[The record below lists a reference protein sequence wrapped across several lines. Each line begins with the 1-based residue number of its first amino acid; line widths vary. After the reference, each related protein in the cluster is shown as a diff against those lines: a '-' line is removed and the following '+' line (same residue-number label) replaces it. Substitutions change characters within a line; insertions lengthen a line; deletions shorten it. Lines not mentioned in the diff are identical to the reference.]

1 MIESITLIKDGGGRS
16 VKLATLRSIGQ
27 SEFYQAAATDYRPEM
42 KFILSDYYDY
52 DGEVYLLWRGELYRI
67 IRTYRAG
74 QEMELTVGK
83 ASAEERAIYGKADD

>member
-1 MIESITLIKDGGGRS
+1 MIEAITLIKENGTRDE
-16 VKLATLRSIGQ
+16 KLATLRSIGQ

-52 DGEVYLLWRGELYRI
+52 DGEPYLLWSGELYRI
-67 IRTYRAG
+67 IRTYHAG

-83 ASAEERAIYGKADD
+83 ASAEEREIYGKEND